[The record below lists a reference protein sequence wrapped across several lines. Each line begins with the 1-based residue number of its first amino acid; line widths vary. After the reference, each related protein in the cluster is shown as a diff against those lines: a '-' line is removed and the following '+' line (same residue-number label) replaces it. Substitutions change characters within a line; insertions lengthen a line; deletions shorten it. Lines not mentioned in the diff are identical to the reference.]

1 MFEYSS
7 STDVLYVYSKEI
19 LAINFST
26 LEVNYII
33 NNWITPPV
41 LKHSSKVLDIDY
53 SELS

>member
-1 MFEYSS
+1 MFQYSA
-7 STDVLYVYSKEI
+7 STDVLFIYSEQV
-19 LAINFST
+19 LAVNFST
-26 LEVNYII
+26 LDVSYII